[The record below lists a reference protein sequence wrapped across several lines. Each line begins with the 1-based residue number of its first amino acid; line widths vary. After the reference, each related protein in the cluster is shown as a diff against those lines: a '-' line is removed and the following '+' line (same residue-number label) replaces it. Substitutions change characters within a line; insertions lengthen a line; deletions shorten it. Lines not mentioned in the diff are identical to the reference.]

1 MNRIVVTST
10 RPSAGKTSLIIGLA
24 KALGGRIGYIKPFGE
39 RFLYRKK
46 RLWDYDAALVTNIFG
61 LNENPEDMSIGF
73 HHAKLLFM
81 LDEEA
86 TRSKITDLVGTLGKE
101 KDLFFIEAGRDIQYG
116 SAVHLD
122 ALSLAQYA
130 DADLVVVV
138 SGDED
143 QILDDVIFL
152 KRRIRLDPVRFRGV
166 VVNKV
171 PNASEF
177 AETRLPKIRELG
189 VNVLGI
195 IPYDAE
201 LPLFTVS
208 YLADRLFA
216 KIITGESQLCRQ
228 VKAIFIGSMSASSAL
243 KNPLFQEEHKVVI
256 TSGDRSDMIVAA
268 LGSNASAV
276 ILTNNIMPPANL
288 IAKASKLEIPL
299 LLVSSDTYAVAKQI
313 DLMESLPTKDDADKI
328 ALIEQLINT
337 HVQLKEFGFRLPS
350 ERKAPS

>member
-1 MNRIVVTST
+1 MNKYVVTSM

-24 KALGGRIGYIKPFGE
+24 KALGGKVGYMKPFGE

-46 RLWDYDAALVTNIFG
+46 RLWDYDAALITNIFN
-61 LNENPEDMSIGF
+61 LDENPEDMSIGF

-216 KIITGESQLCRQ
+216 KIITGESQLCRP
-228 VKAIFIGSMSASSAL
+228 VKTMLIGSMSASAAL

-256 TSGDRSDMIVAA
+256 TSGDRTDMIVAA

-288 IAKASKLEIPL
+288 VAKASKLEIPL
-299 LLVSSDTYAVAKQI
+299 LLVATDTYAVAKQI
-313 DLMESLPTKDDADKI
+313 DSMESLPTKDDTDKI

-337 HVQLKEFGFRLPS
+337 HVQLKEFGFRPPS
-350 ERKAPS
+350 ERNAR

>member
-61 LNENPEDMSIGF
+61 LDENPEDMSIGF